1 MSHAERGTVYSGDGR
16 HGSDPGLYATL
27 RLPGWKKA
35 AVFLILVVV
44 GCALWFAAS
53 PGVTSALF
61 GVCLGPWSPN
71 LPFVSV
77 ASVAC
82 GAMAMAGG
90 FVFPKG
96 FYLWGVALAIHS
108 PFTQGLSVYVM
119 EREGVGLVGG
129 TIQDGGGVRSR
140 CSGPRLCAPLPGR
153 RVNAVN
159 IGDVYFRG
167 HT

>member
-27 RLPGWKKA
+27 RLPGWKKT

-61 GVCLGPWSPN
+61 GVCLRLWSPN

-119 EREGVGLVGG
+119 EREGVGLERR
-129 TIQDGGGVRSR
+129 DD
-140 CSGPRLCAPLPGR
+140 PGR
-153 RVNAVN
+153 W
-159 IGDVYFRG
+159 RG
-167 HT
+167 PFSVFGTSLVCSLTRASGERC